1 MTKFYK
7 RTVYNLIKGGREMV
21 VYIDIIIIENF
32 IVNLFLLI
40 NTMKAL
46 KFDYNKK
53 IYLSSAIGA
62 FYTITLFIESK
73 IFISIFMKIFMVI
86 IMILICQSERNIK
99 NILKATVLFFL
110 LSFILC
116 GFGFSLYFMDN
127 QYDFFNRFTMKDFS
141 LKYLII
147 GIMVLSL
154 VFNRIIELLK
164 ERFFIK
170 NFIYEMELILNGRI
184 INLKGFLDTGNALR
198 EPITNLPC
206 ILIEKEYLE
215 HFNLEEKEK
224 FHINYKTIGNYG
236 SIEGF
241 VFEKV
246 RIKKDKESW
255 IEIKAII
262 CKSEVK
268 LSKENEFNA
277 LLSRGVI

>member
-1 MTKFYK
+1 M
-7 RTVYNLIKGGREMV
+7 I

-46 KFDYNKK
+46 KFDYDKK

-62 FYTITLFIESK
+62 FYTITLFMENK
-73 IFISIFMKIFMVI
+73 ILTSIFMKIFMVV
-86 IMILICQSERNIK
+86 IMILICQRKRSIK
-99 NILKATVLFFL
+99 NTVKATILFFL
-110 LSFILC
+110 ISFMLC

-127 QYDFFNRFTMKDFS
+127 QYDFLNKFTMKDFS
-141 LKYLII
+141 LNNLIVGTMI
-147 GIMVLSL
+147 LNII
-154 VFNRIIELLK
+154 FIRITELLR
-164 ERFFIK
+164 ERFFID
-170 NFIYEMELILNGRI
+170 NFIYDIELILNGSI

-206 ILIEKEYLE
+206 IIVEKECFE
-215 HFNLEEKEK
+215 CFNIKEKEK
-224 FHINYKTIGNYG
+224 IYINYKTIGNCG
-236 SIEGF
+236 DIEGF
-241 VFEKV
+241 IFEKV

-255 IEIKAII
+255 VEIKAII

>member
-1 MTKFYK
+1 
-7 RTVYNLIKGGREMV
+7 MV

-32 IVNLFLLI
+32 IINLFLLI

-53 IYLSSAIGA
+53 IYLSSVIGA
-62 FYTITLFIESK
+62 FYTITLFIENK
-73 IFISIFMKIFMVI
+73 IFTSIFMKIFVAV
-86 IMILICQSERNIK
+86 IMILICQKERNIK
-99 NILKATVLFFL
+99 NTFKATTLFFL
-110 LSFILC
+110 LSFMVC
-116 GFGFSLYFMDN
+116 GFGFSLYFIDN
-127 QYDFFNRFTMKDFS
+127 QYDLFNKFAMKDFS

-147 GIMVLSL
+147 VIMILTII
-154 VFNRIIELLK
+154 FTRIAELLK
-164 ERFFIK
+164 ERFFIS
-170 NFIYEMELILNGRI
+170 NFIYEMELIIDGRI

-215 HFNLEEKEK
+215 TFNLNEKEK

-236 SIEGF
+236 NIEGF
-241 VFEKV
+241 IFEKI

>member
-1 MTKFYK
+1 M
-7 RTVYNLIKGGREMV
+7 I

-53 IYLSSAIGA
+53 IYLSSMIGA
-62 FYTITLFIESK
+62 FYTIVLFIENK
-73 IFISIFMKIFMVI
+73 IFTSVFIKISIAI
-86 IMILICQSERNIK
+86 IMILICQKEKNIK
-99 NILKATVLFFL
+99 NTLKATILFFL
-110 LSFILC
+110 LSFMLC

-127 QYDFFNRFTMKDFS
+127 QYDFFNKFTMNDFS

-147 GIMVLSL
+147 GIMILNI
-154 VFNRIIELLK
+154 VFTRIIELLK
-164 ERFFIK
+164 ERFFIS
-170 NFIYEMELILNGRI
+170 NFIYEMEIVLNERI
-184 INLKGFLDTGNALR
+184 ISLKGFLDTGNALK

-206 ILIEKEYLE
+206 ILIDKEYIE
-215 HFNLEEKEK
+215 EFNLKDKEK
-224 FHINYKTIGNYG
+224 FYINYKTIGNYG
-236 SIEGF
+236 DIEGF
-241 VFEKV
+241 IFDKV
-246 RIKKDKESW
+246 KIKKEKESW